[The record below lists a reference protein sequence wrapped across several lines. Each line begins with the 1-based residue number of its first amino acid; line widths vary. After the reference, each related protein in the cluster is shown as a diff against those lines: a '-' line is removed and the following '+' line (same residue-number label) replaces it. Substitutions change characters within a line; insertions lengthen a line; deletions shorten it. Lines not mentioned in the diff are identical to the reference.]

1 MASQKSE
8 SVIRDLF
15 ELAGVEINGT
25 NPWDI
30 QIHDPR
36 LYDRLLRETSL
47 GLGEAYMD
55 GWWDSELVDQLIAHL
70 LTAGIEKKVK
80 GNWKIVW
87 QLLKGR
93 LINLQSPARAYEV
106 GRRHYDLG
114 NELYTAML
122 DKRLT
127 YSCGYWKTANNLNEA
142 QEAKLDLVCQKIGLQ
157 PGMKVL
163 DIGCG
168 WGSFAKF
175 AAERYGAQV
184 VGITISKEQIALGSE
199 LCKGLSVELRLEDY
213 RLVSGEF
220 DSVISIGS
228 LEHIGY
234 KNYRTYMEVV
244 DRVLKK
250 DGIALIHTIGSNTS
264 VTAGEPW
271 TDKYIFPNGLLPSIA
286 QLGDAMEEQFVMED
300 WHNFG
305 PYYDKTLMAW
315 EANFENS
322 WNKLIIQYDERFHR
336 MWRYY
341 LLSSAGSFRVR
352 NQQLWQIILTRR
364 GTPQPN
370 CRIS

>member
-1 MASQKSE
+1 MGTQKSE
-8 SVIRDLF
+8 TIIHELF
-15 ELAGVEINGT
+15 ELAGVEINGK

-30 QIHDPR
+30 QIHNPG

-47 GLGEAYMD
+47 GLGESYMD
-55 GWWDSELVDQLIAHL
+55 GWWDSESIDQLIAHL
-70 LTAGIEKKVK
+70 LTAGIEKKVR

-87 QLLKGR
+87 HVIKGR
-93 LINLQSPARAYEV
+93 LTNLQSPARAYEV

-114 NELYTAML
+114 NELYSAML

-127 YSCGYWKTANNLNEA
+127 YSCAYWKNANNLDEA
-142 QEAKLDLVCQKIGLQ
+142 QEAKLDLVCQKIGLR
-157 PGMKVL
+157 PGMNVL

-175 AAERYGAQV
+175 AAERYGARV
-184 VGITISKEQIALGSE
+184 VGITVSKEQMALATE
-199 LCKGLSVELRLEDY
+199 LCKGLPIELRLQDY
-213 RLVSGEF
+213 RLVTGEF

-228 LEHIGY
+228 MEHIGY
-234 KNYRTYMEVV
+234 KNYHTYMGVV

-250 DGIALIHTIGSNTS
+250 DGVSLIHTIGSNLS
-264 VTAGEPW
+264 MTAGEPW

-286 QLGDAMEEQFVMED
+286 QLGSAMEDLFVMED

-305 PYYDKTLMAW
+305 PYYDLTLMAW
-315 EANFENS
+315 ESNFENS
-322 WNKLIIQYDERFHR
+322 WPSLKNQYDERFYR

-341 LLSSAGSFRVR
+341 LLSSAGSFRAR
-352 NQQLWQIILTRR
+352 NQQLWQIVISRR
-364 GTPQPN
+364 GTPQPD